1 LSKHPGD
8 IFPTT
13 FPFFLDLIPRSLVGK
28 CRLRC
33 TEWIGRINRSHTV
46 QFFKRLKSRGKQAYK
61 IMASWKQAREI
72 MGTEKKGWP
81 NLGCGV

>member
-1 LSKHPGD
+1 MQAK
-8 IFPTT
+8 
-13 FPFFLDLIPRSLVGK
+13 
-28 CRLRC
+28 
-33 TEWIGRINRSHTV
+33 INRSHTV